1 MLLQILRIGKRNEAC
16 ILAKAPLFDA
26 AQSRLCCAVSP
37 GLGGSVMSDKT
48 SREIPPTRAGGKR
61 AVRLEAALK
70 ANLKKR
76 KEQARTRAA
85 QAPTSGRDDEQA

>member
-1 MLLQILRIGKRNEAC
+1 
-16 ILAKAPLFDA
+16 
-26 AQSRLCCAVSP
+26 
-37 GLGGSVMSDKT
+37 MSDKT